1 MCYRRRLEVN
11 VAQYEAALCA
21 KVEGFDYAHGN
32 YGGCLWAGEIGR
44 ERHDLILIWQS
55 RNHQKW
61 EFVQIIDV
69 DLGYLSIEDILV
81 AVTTVNSLLTHTAR
95 DKP

>member
-1 MCYRRRLEVN
+1 VSYRRRLEVN

-21 KVEGFDYAHGN
+21 KVEGFDYAHGD

-55 RNHQKW
+55 RNFQFNIDQVFPGSLVRLLYVKDSM
-61 EFVQIIDV
+61 EFLD
-69 DLGYLSIEDILV
+69 
-81 AVTTVNSLLTHTAR
+81 
-95 DKP
+95 